1 MLTPSK
7 FGTLA
12 GLVCCEMVAHR
23 GKSPGQQL
31 REAFAEV
38 GSLYRLR
45 ENFRLTAEVKGS
57 LLRSYVPKLSAAA
70 KQWIF
75 E

>member
-1 MLTPSK
+1 
-7 FGTLA
+7 
-12 GLVCCEMVAHR
+12 VARR

-57 LLRSYVPKLSAAA
+57 LLRSYVSKLSAAA